1 MRSGIYFELLHGVM
15 MDRLTDDIWQF
26 LSAKM
31 FTGDIVIYSLEN
43 KKKQQAGLEV
53 LSV

>member
-1 MRSGIYFELLHGVM
+1 

-43 KKKQQAGLEV
+43 KKKNKRQAGLEV

>member
-1 MRSGIYFELLHGVM
+1 

-43 KKKQQAGLEV
+43 KKNKQQAGLEV

>member
-1 MRSGIYFELLHGVM
+1 

-31 FTGDIVIYSLEN
+31 FAGDIVIYSLEN
-43 KKKQQAGLEV
+43 QKTNKQQTGLEV
-53 LSV
+53 MSV

>member
-1 MRSGIYFELLHGVM
+1 

-43 KKKQQAGLEV
+43 KKNKRQAGLEV

>member
-1 MRSGIYFELLHGVM
+1 

-31 FTGDIVIYSLEN
+31 FTGDIVFFVFQTIDH
-43 KKKQQAGLEV
+43 KRQAGLEV